1 VVARVDPSPPPH
13 SQAAERGDLERP
25 AEVARKPV
33 DDEAPAHAPS
43 QSKEYVRAKKLKR
56 RKTRRSWG
64 RRILITLGVL
74 ALILIGARLALPFV
88 LLWYVNDTID
98 RNPLY
103 DGKVGDIDVSLWRGA
118 YTIKDIRLDKVTG
131 NVPVPL
137 FSAPRVDLAVE
148 WHALLHGKIVGR
160 IVFDKPELNFVDG
173 SDSSEDQTGSGGPWL
188 SIIRDLFPF
197 KINSAVV
204 HDGSIHFRAFASK
217 PPLDLPLTNLEA
229 TVENL
234 TNVQDDITPMA
245 ATVKATGLALGH
257 ARLETEMKID
267 PFSYKPTFQLA
278 FRLLGLDVTKLNDL
292 ANAYG
297 GFDFEDGWFN
307 LVIEL
312 NGQEGQLNGYVKP
325 LFRHLKVFNPIRD
338 AQKDNPI
345 QYFWE
350 AIVGAAAEILKNQ
363 PRDQVATLIPM
374 TGNVSNPNQ
383 DILATI
389 GNVLRNAFIRAYL
402 PRLQGVAQDVDGLQ
416 FGPGSITDPPVV
428 GAKE

>member
-1 VVARVDPSPPPH
+1 
-13 SQAAERGDLERP
+13 L
-25 AEVARKPV
+25 
-33 DDEAPAHAPS
+33 
-43 QSKEYVRAKKLKR
+43 
-56 RKTRRSWG
+56 
-64 RRILITLGVL
+64 LG
-74 ALILIGARLALPFV
+74 LILLGARLALPSV

-137 FSAPRVDLAVE
+137 FSAPRVDLAIE
-148 WHALLHGKIVGR
+148 WAALMNGKVVGR
-160 IVFDKPELNFVDG
+160 IVFDRPELNFVDG

-229 TVENL
+229 SVENL
-234 TNVQDDITPMA
+234 TNVRDDISPMA

-257 ARLETEMKID
+257 AKLEYEMKID

-278 FRLLGLDVTKLNDL
+278 LRLLGLDVTKLNDL

-297 GFDFEDGWFN
+297 GVDFEDGWFN
-307 LVIEL
+307 LVVEL
-312 NGQEGQLNGYVKP
+312 NGQEGQLDGYVKP

-363 PRDQVATLIPM
+363 PRDQVATLIPV
-374 TGNVSNPNQ
+374 TGDVTSPNQ

-402 PRLQGVAQDVDGLQ
+402 PRLQGVAKDVDGLQ
-416 FGPGSITDPPVV
+416 FGPGSILDPPAA